1 VGAGKRDAEIT
12 IRELC
17 LLHGRDPLGTPRQSV
32 ETVLRERSDP
42 ITWTDL
48 EELLVHGRS
57 NQRLL
62 DYLQG
67 RDRIDDEKWAFG
79 HAAFDFLEKR
89 AAHLPGGLEIAV
101 YDSIWDVV
109 WSHPWLD
116 RGERYIFRGQVDSRW
131 SLSPSLFRPGGVL
144 PPDVGTLLKRIE
156 LTEAFVREL
165 RGRASELLDAGPSDE
180 ELLAIA
186 QHYGFPTPLLDFTRS
201 FAVGAFFATHRMIGS
216 SDEAIGIVY
225 YIKQTRAEFA
235 AERGL
240 RSRLNVGAFSL
251 LDAARLRFGDVH
263 VIEPRLRDVDNRISR
278 QRGVFLAGYQVRD
291 LQQVSIDRLRFRQRP
306 GEIFED
312 PSRGITAAKLL
323 PPDSP
328 IEILARDVRARA
340 GRRRRTLNAGL
351 ASARLP
357 ANPLIGSD
365 GAQLFAQVRAAA
377 DFFDELRELVPA
389 ETIDALAVIFDDY
402 FRAARARADVDEAL
416 NLAAP
421 TPGTPPIVT
430 ATDALAN
437 LTGTDA
443 DRLWAAVFREL
454 KPGPADDFL
463 GEPRAAPLDAQTAD
477 ERLAFAC
484 ALFLAAWEHLQFV
497 GGTAGRR
504 LLKSARSVLR
514 GWSAVP

>member
-165 RGRASELLDAGPSDE
+165 RGARLSSS
-180 ELLAIA
+180 
-186 QHYGFPTPLLDFTRS
+186 TPAPVTRS
-201 FAVGAFFATHRMIGS
+201 CSRSPSTTASRHRCS
-216 SDEAIGIVY
+216 
-225 YIKQTRAEFA
+225 T
-235 AERGL
+235 
-240 RSRLNVGAFSL
+240 
-251 LDAARLRFGDVH
+251 
-263 VIEPRLRDVDNRISR
+263 
-278 QRGVFLAGYQVRD
+278 
-291 LQQVSIDRLRFRQRP
+291 
-306 GEIFED
+306 
-312 PSRGITAAKLL
+312 SRGHSL
-323 PPDSP
+323 
-328 IEILARDVRARA
+328 
-340 GRRRRTLNAGL
+340 
-351 ASARLP
+351 
-357 ANPLIGSD
+357 
-365 GAQLFAQVRAAA
+365 
-377 DFFDELRELVPA
+377 
-389 ETIDALAVIFDDY
+389 
-402 FRAARARADVDEAL
+402 
-416 NLAAP
+416 
-421 TPGTPPIVT
+421 
-430 ATDALAN
+430 
-437 LTGTDA
+437 
-443 DRLWAAVFREL
+443 
-454 KPGPADDFL
+454 
-463 GEPRAAPLDAQTAD
+463 
-477 ERLAFAC
+477 
-484 ALFLAAWEHLQFV
+484 
-497 GGTAGRR
+497 
-504 LLKSARSVLR
+504 SARS
-514 GWSAVP
+514 SPPTA